1 MQFKQWITHLGVGL
15 LATTFAISSQAAI
28 WSNTELHLS
37 NGDLLNPFNK
47 KNEDTTILT
56 FQHASGS
63 KYVDNFFF
71 FDQSYVKNGE
81 NGEIT
86 SYMEAYSN
94 FSLGAI
100 TGNEISYG
108 VIKDVGLIAGINMAT
123 DINKIWVL
131 PGLRVSFDFPNF
143 AFSNLDITSY
153 NHVTT
158 SSKDK
163 EHEEESSYMIDFNW
177 ALPFEAGG
185 LSWSLEG
192 HAEFLAGRDMK
203 HGDKKYESS
212 ILAQPQLR
220 MDLGKALGYEAN
232 NLYVGLEYQYWKNKL
247 GQKGQNESTVQLLS
261 VWRF

>member
-15 LATTFAISSQAAI
+15 LATTFAISSQAAL
-28 WSNTELHLS
+28 WSSTEVHLS
-37 NGDLLNPFNK
+37 NGDLLNPFAK

-71 FDQSYVKNGE
+71 FDQAYVKNKG
-81 NGEIT
+81 IT
-86 SYMEAYSN
+86 SYMEAYSD

-100 TGNEISYG
+100 TGKEISYG

-123 DINKIWVL
+123 DINKMWLL
-131 PGLRVSFDFPNF
+131 PGFRLSFDLPNF
-143 AFSNLDITSY
+143 AFSNLYITSY

-158 SSKDK
+158 SSEDEKN
-163 EHEEESSYMIDFNW
+163 EEESSYMVDFNW

-203 HGDKKYESS
+203 HGDAKYENS